1 MLQTPSLGNKEV
13 SVINEQTFMG
23 HIPDTITC
31 MAPVPPTYGGNPGNE
46 WIFSLEAYA
55 TSVLCVPRV
64 VVNNYREAYGWSQFA
79 NIEGIEILGNGD
91 ANGDGQVSISDVTAL
106 IDQLLGNQAETFDP
120 INADVNGDGS
130 MDIKDVTVLIDM
142 LLSGN

>member
-1 MLQTPSLGNKEV
+1 M
-13 SVINEQTFMG
+13 
-23 HIPDTITC
+23 
-31 MAPVPPTYGGNPGNE
+31 
-46 WIFSLEAYA
+46 
-55 TSVLCVPRV
+55 
-64 VVNNYREAYGWSQFA
+64 
-79 NIEGIEILGNGD
+79 
-91 ANGDGQVSISDVTAL
+91 TAL